1 MNCLPLSNA
10 LEILVCE
17 AIQITEIKCREG
29 DVAAEHLHSQFPTI
43 NDISFADFNET
54 TKFCT

>member
-1 MNCLPLSNA
+1 MNCLPLLKA

-17 AIQITEIKCREG
+17 AIKITEIKCREG
-29 DVAAEHLHSQFPTI
+29 DVAAEHLHSQSPSI
-43 NDISFADFNET
+43 NDISFADFNEA